1 MACLSFFV
9 YLKQKVQQFLPV
21 IIVLSSGLNSS
32 PCMLLCSDEGFE
44 LLIFMLVAAWPSDH
58 LARFIQ
64 ESNYMKVGFVKP
76 TNGRHCFLNL
86 YLTKLLICPYQL
98 PLLILTKDSFKL
110 HISGFKGL
118 VQLLNVFR
126 GRIEHNPFLFQRSG
140 LLLN

>member
-58 LARFIQ
+58 LARFI
-64 ESNYMKVGFVKP
+64 
-76 TNGRHCFLNL
+76 
-86 YLTKLLICPYQL
+86 
-98 PLLILTKDSFKL
+98 
-110 HISGFKGL
+110 
-118 VQLLNVFR
+118 
-126 GRIEHNPFLFQRSG
+126 
-140 LLLN
+140 